1 LTILHSHHQPKAHK
15 EIEKSRKEK
24 GDVEKSGIQTIKLV
38 DLADYQEGSIVSRTI
53 IDKKTGTV
61 TFFAFD
67 EGQGLSEHT
76 APFDALVY
84 LLDGE
89 AEVVISGK
97 PFRLKRGEMVIMPAN
112 DPHALKAI
120 TRFKMIL
127 TMIRS

>member
-1 LTILHSHHQPKAHK
+1 M
-15 EIEKSRKEK
+15 
-24 GDVEKSGIQTIKLV
+24 EKSGIQVTRLV
-38 DLADYQEGSIVSRTI
+38 DLADYQQGSVVSRTI
-53 IDKKTGTV
+53 IDKKTGTI

-89 AEVVISGK
+89 AEIVISGK
-97 PFRLKRGEMVIMPAN
+97 PFRLKAGEMVIMPAN

-120 TRFKMIL
+120 KRFKMVLI
-127 TMIRS
+127 MIRS